1 MIKSLI
7 YILNILYILTFTCL
21 FSCDMNKSLSNR
33 DKSITEDSSVKKFS
47 IIISFFS
54 PGNGIDYRTKK
65 KLVNF
70 LNSNYPEIKYE
81 KINWGKEGEVDFCF
95 KLIELKKNRKSEFLN
110 LINEITSI
118 SNRVKTYKNT
128 TYIHQ

>member
-1 MIKSLI
+1 MELI
-7 YILNILYILTFTCL
+7 I
-21 FSCDMNKSLSNR
+21 
-33 DKSITEDSSVKKFS
+33 EQ
-47 IIISFFS
+47 
-54 PGNGIDYRTKK
+54 KK